1 MRIDQKNAKKTNPKR
16 PKNEQ
21 KTKKNDQKRI
31 KSSQIP
37 PQKQPPKT
45 QSKPNFNNSKM
56 KKIKIILANAEK
68 IIENTGL

>member
-1 MRIDQKNAKKTNPKR
+1 LYYANQTKT
-16 PKNEQ
+16 
-21 KTKKNDQKRI
+21 
-31 KSSQIP
+31 SQIT

-45 QSKPNFNNSKM
+45 KPNFNNSKM